1 MSTPSVAPYDVV
13 VVGARP
19 AGAATALVLARA
31 GLRVLVV
38 DRGNDGADTISAHAL
53 LRGAVLQLAR

>member
-19 AGAATALVLARA
+19 TGAATALVLARA

-38 DRGNDGADTISAHAL
+38 DRGNYGAAA
-53 LRGAVLQLAR
+53 